1 MLRDPS
7 STKTIP
13 PALLNADFEGV
24 GAGVGLI
31 KEVFCNSS
39 WNEVLMI
46 FKGRNAECCIIRRIR
61 FKA

>member
-7 STKTIP
+7 SITTIP

-39 WNEVLMI
+39 ILGT
-46 FKGRNAECCIIRRIR
+46 KY
-61 FKA
+61 